1 MAEETIPS
9 GYYPSAV
16 AIGYLAN
23 WLLEKPLTLTFQS
36 KKLQFEIGI
45 PRDSAS
51 PFEPKLS
58 LLPSFM

>member
-36 KKLQFEIGI
+36 KKLQFET
-45 PRDSAS
+45 RD
-51 PFEPKLS
+51 PKRLG
-58 LLPSFM
+58 LPIRA